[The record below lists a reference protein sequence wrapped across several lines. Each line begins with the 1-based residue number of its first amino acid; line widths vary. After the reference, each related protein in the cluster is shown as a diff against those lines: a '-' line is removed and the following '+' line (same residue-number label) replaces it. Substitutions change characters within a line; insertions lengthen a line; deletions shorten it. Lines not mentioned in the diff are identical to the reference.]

1 MPVSQQMVPSFRKLI
16 LPPKIK
22 TVSIPPFFRRDF
34 NVRWHGRQTTIGEL
48 REVKMEIRKQ
58 DNGRVL
64 VIGEREGQEIT
75 PITLEV
81 LQAGRELAD
90 QIGGKLCSVVI
101 GNNNNDLSEEISQYS
116 DEVYSLN
123 HPLLESFDPEFHT
136 SALNQLCQLV
146 NPTAILMG
154 HTLNNQNV
162 APKLAYKMGME
173 VITDCIQLAIEA
185 GTGHILCSKPVY
197 GAKYIATFKLEKK
210 PYVVTLR
217 SKAWEPIISR
227 ATKGEVIQIALV
239 LEEASVKVECTKK
252 IREESINLNKADA
265 IVSAGRGVKNAEG
278 GLSGL
283 TGLVEVLGSYFSR
296 VELGASR
303 PLVDAHLVPS
313 SRQVGLT
320 GEKVAPALYIAI
332 GISGSLQHVTG
343 ILRAKKIVAI
353 NTDPK
358 ANIFT
363 VADYGVIG
371 DFEEVVPALIRKL
384 EELQ

>member
-1 MPVSQQMVPSFRKLI
+1 MKR
-16 LPPKIK
+16 
-22 TVSIPPFFRRDF
+22 
-34 NVRWHGRQTTIGEL
+34 
-48 REVKMEIRKQ
+48 EIRKQ

-64 VIGEREGQEIT
+64 VIVEREGQEIA
-75 PITLEV
+75 PITLEL
-81 LQAGRELAD
+81 LQAGRELTD
-90 QIGGKLCSVVI
+90 QIGSNLCGVVI
-101 GNNNNDLSEEISQYS
+101 GNNNNDLAEEISQYS
-116 DEVYSLN
+116 DEVYSLD
-123 HPLLESFDPEFHT
+123 HPLLGSFDPEFHT
-136 SALNQLCQLV
+136 SALNQLCQWV
-146 NPTAILMG
+146 NPTAILLG
-154 HTLNNQNV
+154 HTLNNQNM

-197 GAKYIATFKLEKK
+197 GAKFIATFKLQKK
-210 PYVVTLR
+210 PYLVTLR

-227 ATKGEVIQIALV
+227 ATKGEVIHIAPV
-239 LEEASVKVECTKK
+239 LEEASVKVECTKQIK
-252 IREESINLNKADA
+252 EESISLNKADA

-278 GLSGL
+278 GLNRL
-283 TGLVEVLGSYFSR
+283 TKLLEVLGSYFSS

-320 GEKVAPALYIAI
+320 GEKVAPELYIAI

-384 EELQ
+384 EELK

>member
-1 MPVSQQMVPSFRKLI
+1 
-16 LPPKIK
+16 
-22 TVSIPPFFRRDF
+22 
-34 NVRWHGRQTTIGEL
+34 
-48 REVKMEIRKQ
+48 MEIRKQ
-58 DNGRVL
+58 DSGRVL
-64 VIGEREGQEIT
+64 VFGEREGQEIA
-75 PITLEV
+75 PITLEL
-81 LQAGRELAD
+81 LQAGRELTD
-90 QIGGKLCSVVI
+90 QIGGNLSSVVL
-101 GNNNNDLSEEISQYS
+101 GNNLDTLSREISQYS
-116 DEVYSLN
+116 DEVYCLD
-123 HPLLESFDPEFHT
+123 HPLLASFDPEFHT
-136 SALNQLCQLV
+136 NALNQLCQLV

-154 HTLNNQNV
+154 HTLNNQHV
-162 APKLAYKMGME
+162 APKLAYKMGIE
-173 VITDCIQLAIEA
+173 VITDCIQLAIEG
-185 GTGHILCSKPVY
+185 GTGHLLCRKPVY
-197 GAKYIATFKLEKK
+197 GAKFIATFKLEKK

-217 SKAWEPIISR
+217 SKAWEPSIPR
-227 ATKGEVIQIALV
+227 ATKGEVIHIAPV
-239 LEEASVKVECTKK
+239 LEEASVKVEYMEK
-252 IREESINLNKADA
+252 IREESISLNKADA
-265 IVSAGRGVKNAEG
+265 IVSAGRGVKNVEG

-320 GEKVAPALYIAI
+320 GEKVAPELYIAI

-371 DFEEVVPALIRKL
+371 DFEEVVPALIKKL

>member
-1 MPVSQQMVPSFRKLI
+1 MK
-16 LPPKIK
+16 
-22 TVSIPPFFRRDF
+22 
-34 NVRWHGRQTTIGEL
+34 
-48 REVKMEIRKQ
+48 IRKQ

-64 VIGEREGQEIT
+64 VMVEREGQEIA
-75 PITLEV
+75 PITLEL
-81 LQAGRELAD
+81 LQAGKELAD
-90 QIGGKLCSVVI
+90 QVGGNLCSVVI
-101 GNNNNDLSEEISQYS
+101 GDNNNDPSEEISQYS
-116 DEVYSLN
+116 DEVYSLD
-123 HPLLESFDPEFHT
+123 HPLLASFDPEVHT

-146 NPTAILMG
+146 NPTALLMG

-197 GAKYIATFKLEKK
+197 GAKFIATFKLEKK

-227 ATKGEVIQIALV
+227 ATKGEIIHIAPV
-239 LEEASVKVECTKK
+239 LEMASVKVECMKK
-252 IREESINLNKADA
+252 MREESINLNKADA
-265 IVSAGRGVKNAEG
+265 IVSAGRGVKNAEE

-283 TGLVEVLGSYFSR
+283 TGLVEVLDSYFSR

-320 GEKVAPALYIAI
+320 GEKVAPELYIAI

-343 ILRAKKIVAI
+343 ILRAKKIVAV

>member
-1 MPVSQQMVPSFRKLI
+1 VK
-16 LPPKIK
+16 
-22 TVSIPPFFRRDF
+22 
-34 NVRWHGRQTTIGEL
+34 
-48 REVKMEIRKQ
+48 REIQKQ
-58 DNGRVL
+58 DNGKVL
-64 VIGEREGQEIT
+64 VIVEREGQEIA
-75 PITLEV
+75 PITLEL

-90 QIGGKLCSVVI
+90 QIGSILCSVVI
-101 GNNNNDLSEEISQYS
+101 GDNNNDLAEDISQYS
-116 DEVYSLN
+116 DEVYSLD
-123 HPLLESFDPEFHT
+123 HPLLASFDPEFYT
-136 SALNQLCQLV
+136 SSLNQLCQLV
-146 NPTAILMG
+146 NPTAILLG

-162 APKLAYKMGME
+162 APKLAYKMGRE
-173 VITDCIQLAIEA
+173 VITDCIQLAIEG

-197 GAKYIATFKLEKK
+197 GAKFIATFKLEKK

-217 SKAWEPIISR
+217 SKAWEPIIPR
-227 ATKGEVIQIALV
+227 TTKGEVIHIAPV
-239 LEEASVKVECTKK
+239 LKEASVKVECMEE
-252 IREESINLNKADA
+252 IREESISLYKADA

-278 GLSGL
+278 GLSEL

-320 GEKVAPALYIAI
+320 GEKVAPELYIAI

-353 NTDPK
+353 NTDPE

-371 DFEEVVPALIRKL
+371 DFEEVVPALIKKL

>member
-1 MPVSQQMVPSFRKLI
+1 
-16 LPPKIK
+16 
-22 TVSIPPFFRRDF
+22 
-34 NVRWHGRQTTIGEL
+34 
-48 REVKMEIRKQ
+48 VKREIRKQ

-64 VIGEREGQEIT
+64 VIVEREGQEIA
-75 PITLEV
+75 PITLEL
-81 LQAGRELAD
+81 LQAGRELTD
-90 QIGGKLCSVVI
+90 QIGSNLCGVVI
-101 GNNNNDLSEEISQYS
+101 GNNNNDLAEEISQYS
-116 DEVYSLN
+116 DEVYSLD
-123 HPLLESFDPEFHT
+123 HPLLGSFDPEFHT
-136 SALNQLCQLV
+136 SALNQLCQWV
-146 NPTAILMG
+146 NPTAILLG
-154 HTLNNQNV
+154 HTLNNQNM

-197 GAKYIATFKLEKK
+197 GAKFIATFKLQKK
-210 PYVVTLR
+210 PYLVTLR

-227 ATKGEVIQIALV
+227 ATKGEVIHIAPV
-239 LEEASVKVECTKK
+239 LEEASVKVECTKQIK
-252 IREESINLNKADA
+252 EESISLNKADA

-278 GLSGL
+278 GLNRL
-283 TGLVEVLGSYFSR
+283 TKLLEVLGSYFSS

-320 GEKVAPALYIAI
+320 GEKVAPELYIAI

-371 DFEEVVPALIRKL
+371 DFEEVIPALIRKL